1 MSSQTVRTHAAAN
14 IPLRTVHQ
22 TLASSTHTH
31 KKICDSQKPLSSLF
45 TSPEKQCANSEHST
59 EARLK
64 NWTAVFRTHLS
75 LLSSLV
81 KNKDIHTE
89 CAARKKTAQGF
100 DRASFSAKADI
111 RAELCVPNTKLKN
124 APNTVGSL
132 LAYAQGSFWLHF
144 HALLGKA
151 LNKRHTKKAA
161 RALNP
166 ILTLASLT
174 SFYDTGQQYACCSK
188 KKKKGKKRK
197 RSDTS
202 EVHVPIKNAN
212 IPHTK
217 NLQAVKPCMHNATC
231 AVKEKVRQTER
242 K

>member
-1 MSSQTVRTHAAAN
+1 MQ
-14 IPLRTVHQ
+14 
-22 TLASSTHTH
+22 
-31 KKICDSQKPLSSLF
+31 
-45 TSPEKQCANSEHST
+45 PE
-59 EARLK
+59 
-64 NWTAVFRTHLS
+64 
-75 LLSSLV
+75 
-81 KNKDIHTE
+81 
-89 CAARKKTAQGF
+89 RKLQGF

-188 KKKKGKKRK
+188 KKKKR
-197 RSDTS
+197 
-202 EVHVPIKNAN
+202 
-212 IPHTK
+212 
-217 NLQAVKPCMHNATC
+217 
-231 AVKEKVRQTER
+231 
-242 K
+242 